1 VSRRKTMSV
10 ITAEDPSRG
19 RKPGKA
25 DTLLGVRIRL
35 ARAAA
40 GLSQE
45 ELAGKIGISCQQLQK
60 YEVATNRVT
69 VSRLID
75 ISDALGL
82 DVTKL
87 LSDSVVDPVPDVNS
101 LQKVEMVRLIQGF
114 CGIRNP
120 ISRLKVIELAEFL
133 GKLESMPRD

>member
-19 RKPGKA
+19 RKPGQA
-25 DTLLGVRIRL
+25 DTQLGVRIRL
-35 ARAAA
+35 A
-40 GLSQE
+40 
-45 ELAGKIGISCQQLQK
+45 ELAGRIGISCQQLQK

-87 LSDSVVDPVPDVNS
+87 LSDSVLDPVPDVNS
-101 LQKVEMVRLIQGF
+101 LQKVEMVRLIQSF

>member
-19 RKPGKA
+19 RKPGQA
-25 DTLLGVRIRL
+25 DTQLGVRIRL

-45 ELAGKIGISCQQLQK
+45 ELAGRIGISCQQLQK

-87 LSDSVVDPVPDVNS
+87 LSDSVLDPVPDVNS
-101 LQKVEMVRLIQGF
+101 LQKVEMVRLIQSF

>member
-1 VSRRKTMSV
+1 MSV
-10 ITAEDPSRG
+10 ITAEDHSRG
-19 RKPGKA
+19 RKPGQA
-25 DTLLGVRIRL
+25 DTRLGVRIRL

-45 ELAGKIGISCQQLQK
+45 ELAGRIGISCQQLQK

-87 LSDSVVDPVPDVNS
+87 LSDSVVDAVPDVNS
-101 LQKVEMVRLIQGF
+101 LQKVEMVRLIQSF

-120 ISRLKVIELAEFL
+120 TSRLKVIELAEFL
-133 GKLESMPRD
+133 GKLETMPRG

>member
-1 VSRRKTMSV
+1 VSRRKV
-10 ITAEDPSRG
+10 ISEVPAEDPSRG
-19 RKPGKA
+19 RKPGHA
-25 DTLLGVRIRL
+25 DTQLGVRIRQ
-35 ARAAA
+35 ARTAA

-45 ELAGKIGISCQQLQK
+45 DLAGRIGISCQQLQK

-87 LSDSVVDPVPDVNS
+87 LSGDTVHPASDGHAF
-101 LQKVEMVRLIQGF
+101 LQTEIMRLIQGF

-120 ISRLKVIELAEFL
+120 KSRLKVIELAEFL
-133 GKLESMPRD
+133 EKLESMPRG